1 MAWVVIDLDGGSEED
16 YQKLQNLQLQIG
28 HHPSVISLETGMLRT
43 PMVIGITAE
52 NATTV
57 DQAVE
62 EGGETLFL
70 DGSLAQRLQH
80 EGVTSG
86 VAIAAFIDGQNSEAA
101 IQFMDDLDLLMER
114 TKSKVWLEVICPRV
128 HKPRKHSK
136 NLGLHRF
143 YRLGW

>member
-1 MAWVVIDLDGGSEED
+1 
-16 YQKLQNLQLQIG
+16 
-28 HHPSVISLETGMLRT
+28 
-43 PMVIGITAE
+43 MVIGITSE

-86 VAIAAFIDGQNSEAA
+86 VAIAVFIDGQNSEAA

-114 TKSKVWLEVICPRV
+114 NQIDGVVGGVICPQV

-136 NLGLHRF
+136 NLRLHRF